1 MTEPGA
7 IHTPRYGPIIG
18 RGNTAE
24 VYASGEREVV
34 KLFRVGTPEAM
45 VAGEFRSA
53 GIAADAG
60 IATPKPLRR
69 VEIDGRMGIVF
80 ERVDGPAMLDVL
92 GKQPWKL
99 RSWARELS
107 RLEHTLARTA
117 SVTERTVKEYLRPK
131 LLNAEMAADV
141 REMLVSRLDR
151 LPDGDA
157 LVHLDFHP
165 GNVLIGPSGPV
176 IIDWSNTSVGDPA
189 ADVGQTLLIL
199 ECASAPEGTKL
210 SLPVRL
216 GRRAF
221 RSAARAEAFRLDPS
235 LKLRVDDWMPVLAGA
250 RLAERNRGEREPL
263 LYVIAEHMR
272 RLR

>member
-1 MTEPGA
+1 MSEQGA
-7 IHTPRYGPIIG
+7 IPGPILG

-34 KLFRVGTPEAM
+34 KLFRAGAPETM
-45 VAGEFRSA
+45 VAGEFRCAS
-53 GIAADAG
+53 IAADAG

-69 VEIDGRMGIVF
+69 VNVDGRMGIVF
-80 ERVDGPAMLDVL
+80 ERVDGPTMMDDA
-92 GKQPWKL
+92 GKRPWRL
-99 RSWARELS
+99 VSWAHELA
-107 RLEHTLARTA
+107 RLEHSLAATA
-117 SVTERTVKEYLRPK
+117 SLTERTVKEYLRPK
-131 LLNAEMAADV
+131 LMRAEMADDI

-165 GNVLIGPSGPV
+165 GNVLIGASGPV

-189 ADVGQTLLIL
+189 ADVAQTLLIL
-199 ECASAPEGTKL
+199 ACGSPPEGTKL
-210 SLPVRL
+210 SLTVRI

-221 RSAARAEAFRLDPS
+221 SAAVRAEALRLDPS
-235 LKLRVDDWMPVLAGA
+235 MRLRIDDWMPVLAGA
-250 RLAERNRGEREPL
+250 RLAEHNRGEREPL
-263 LYVIAEHMR
+263 LYIIAEHIR